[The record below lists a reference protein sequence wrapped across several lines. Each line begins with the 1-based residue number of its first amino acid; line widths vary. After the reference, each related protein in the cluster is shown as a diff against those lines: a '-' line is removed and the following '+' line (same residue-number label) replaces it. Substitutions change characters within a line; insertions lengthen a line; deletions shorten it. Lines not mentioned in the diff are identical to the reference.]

1 MVDCRKG
8 SDALYFNFSGEID
21 ESCAHK
27 VRSYMDDMLERFP
40 TKKVVMNMKDL
51 KFMDSTGIGLLL
63 GRYKKIIS
71 KNSVAYILNPSSGI
85 DRLLNLSG
93 IYQLMPK
100 VEK

>member
-1 MVDCRKG
+1 MVECRKG
-8 SDALYFNFSGEID
+8 TDALYFNFSGEID
-21 ESCAHK
+21 ESCAM
-27 VRSYMDDMLERFP
+27 RIRNYMDEMLEKFP
-40 TKKVVMNMKDL
+40 SKKIIMNMKNL

-71 KNSVAYILNPSSGI
+71 KNSIAYIMNPSTGI
-85 DRLLNLSG
+85 DRLLTLSG